1 MLLLY
6 SEIQE
11 TNHKLLLDN
20 YLSLFPKTYQEK
32 LLKYRRW
39 QDAQLSLVG
48 RLLIKQGLL
57 QYGKEVDFGK
67 LQYTAYDKPYF
78 QDENIQFNVSHSGE
92 LVVVVFTD
100 KQIDIGVDIEKRYAI
115 KAEKFKRQMTTYE
128 LERIFNSD
136 QIHEEFFRYW
146 TQKEAVLKATSR
158 GLSIPLKS
166 FEIIDD
172 ETYVESQK
180 FYVAEVAIEK
190 EYTCYVCQ
198 DQKINKKEIIVK
210 RVALQEFL

>member
-6 SEIQE
+6 SEILE
-11 TNHKLLLDN
+11 TNHKLLLDR

-39 QDAQLSLVG
+39 QDAQLSLLG
-48 RLLIKQGLL
+48 RLLIKEGLL
-57 QYGKEVDFGK
+57 QFGKEVDFERLK
-67 LQYTAYDKPYF
+67 FTAYDKPYF

-92 LVVVVFTD
+92 LVVVVFTNE
-100 KQIDIGVDIEKRYAI
+100 QIDIGVDIEKRYAI
-115 KAEKFKRQMTTYE
+115 KAAKFKRQMTTHE

-136 QIHEEFFRYW
+136 QIQEEFFRYW
-146 TQKEAVLKATSR
+146 TQKEAVLKATGR

-166 FEIIDD
+166 FEIIDN
-172 ETYVESQK
+172 ETHVEAQK

>member
-48 RLLIKQGLL
+48 RLLIKEGLV
-57 QYGKEVDFGK
+57 QFDKEVDFEK

-78 QDENIQFNVSHSGE
+78 KDENIQFNVSHSGE
-92 LVVVVFTD
+92 LVVVVFTN

-115 KAEKFKRQMTTYE
+115 KAEKFKRQMTTHE
-128 LERIFNSD
+128 QQKIFNSD
-136 QIHEEFFRYW
+136 QIHKEFFRYW
-146 TQKEAVLKATSR
+146 TQKEAVLKATGR
-158 GLSIPLKS
+158 GLSVPLKS

-198 DQKINKKEIIVK
+198 NQKINKKEIIVK
-210 RVALQEFL
+210 RIAMQKFL